1 MKKFLFLLFILF
13 TSLAF
18 AKPIVIVSIL
28 PQKTFVQKIAK
39 DMADITLMVEPGNSP
54 HSYEPKSSQMIAVS
68 KADIYFSIG
77 VEFENVWLEKIKS
90 QNPNLKFINLSDNIS
105 KIAIKHHTHHHKEN
119 HDSQPDPHIWTSPKN
134 VEIMAYSICKALVSI
149 DPKNENSYRSN
160 LDDFIREIRDTDA
173 QIKEILKKTEPKTKF
188 MVFHPSW
195 GYFANEYNLAQRA
208 VEVEGKEPKPKEI
221 IKVINEAKK
230 ENIKVIFVQPE
241 FSDKSAQIIAKE
253 AGVVVKKIS
262 PLNPD
267 WSQNLIDMAKA
278 IAN

>member
-1 MKKFLFLLFILF
+1 MKKILFLLFILF

-18 AKPIVIVSIL
+18 AKPVVIVSIL

-90 QNPNLKFINLSDNIS
+90 QNSNLKFINLSDNIS
-105 KIAIKHHTHHHKEN
+105 KIAIKHHTHNHKEN
-119 HDSQPDPHIWTSPKN
+119 HAGKSDPHIWTSPKN
-134 VEIMAYSICKALVSI
+134 VEVMAYSIYKALIAI
-149 DPKNENSYRSN
+149 DPKNENFYKTN
-160 LDDFIREIRDTDA
+160 LDDFIREIRDTDT

-195 GYFANEYNLAQRA
+195 GYFANEYNLKQIA
-208 VEVEGKEPKPKEI
+208 VEVEGKEPKPREI
-221 IKVINEAKK
+221 IKIINEAKK
-230 ENIKVIFVQPE
+230 ENIKVIFTQPE

-267 WSQNLIDMAKA
+267 WSQNLINMAKA